1 VTDPF
6 LFLVGYQRSGTTLL
20 RAMFDTHP
28 SMAVPDESHF
38 ILRMAM
44 RRRRYEQRGPFH
56 TEEFLRDLLQR
67 HRGRSW
73 WVPQDDVRRDFAA
86 TPPRDVADA
95 FRRVYRCYAASRGK
109 SRYGDKTPSYVL
121 NIGRLARLFP
131 ESRFVHI
138 IRDGRDVALS
148 ILERPFG
155 PDTIEEAAFR
165 WRQAIRRAR
174 AEGSP
179 LGEERYR
186 EVRYEELVDEPH
198 GVLRSLCSFAD
209 LAFDPAMTRYY
220 ENKEL
225 ILERSWFRPISLPPT
240 KGLRDWRRDMA
251 PRDLALFESLA
262 GGTLEDLGY
271 ERSGYRRRPMAVA
284 QAWARWSAVQARR
297 PLRRIRRVAGARPV
311 SSVVPRDDPGR
322 IQAP

>member
-20 RAMFDTHP
+20 RAMFDSHP

-38 ILRMAM
+38 IPSMAL
-44 RRRRYEQRGPFH
+44 RRRRYEHRGMFR
-56 TEEFLRDLLQR
+56 TEDFLRDLLER
-67 HRGRSW
+67 HRRRSW
-73 WVPQDDVRRDFAA
+73 WVPQEDVRRDLAA
-86 TPPRDVADA
+86 APPRDVAEA

-109 SRYGDKTPSYVL
+109 RRYGDKTPSYVL
-121 NIGRLARLFP
+121 NIGLLARLFP

-165 WRQAIRRAR
+165 WRQAMHRGR
-174 AEGSP
+174 AEGSR
-179 LGEERYR
+179 LGGRRYR
-186 EVRYEELVDEPH
+186 ELRYEDLVDDQESA
-198 GVLRSLCSFAD
+198 LRSLCAFAD
-209 LAFDPAMTRYY
+209 LPFDSAMTRYY
-220 ENKEL
+220 ENAAL
-225 ILERSWFRPISLPPT
+225 ISERSWFRPISLPPT

-251 PRDLALFESLA
+251 PRDLAVFESLA

-271 ERSGYRRRPMAVA
+271 ERSGYRSRPMTVT
-284 QAWARWSAVQARR
+284 QAWAKWSAVQARR
-297 PLRRIRRVAGARPV
+297 PLRRIRRLAAARSGSAVAPGNDA
-311 SSVVPRDDPGR
+311 GR